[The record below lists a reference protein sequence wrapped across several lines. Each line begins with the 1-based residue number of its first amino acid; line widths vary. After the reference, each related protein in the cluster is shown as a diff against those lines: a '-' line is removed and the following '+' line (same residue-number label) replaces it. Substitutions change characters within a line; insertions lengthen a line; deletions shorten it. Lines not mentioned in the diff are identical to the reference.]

1 MTLFM
6 EKWEWGE
13 MWWSLLRKGRGGY
26 QTICKGNKLPVE
38 RQKVGQ
44 SNCQKEKYQK
54 GKNLKE

>member
-1 MTLFM
+1 M